1 MRRSAWLVGL
11 VVGALGCGSG
21 PASSEEQEVVVDT
34 EDDLAWAQ
42 YQANLEFAQAYEAG
56 CRIEEGSDR
65 PRVLVT
71 GFGRFQSNKIN
82 ATGLM
87 VSELLDGLEYP
98 MTNPP
103 AAGEIDPPGP
113 QLAVAMETLTLDGVG
128 EVDVCA
134 MVLPVFWD
142 LASVLALKEVAAFEP
157 DFVMMNG
164 VAGAEQ
170 PLWLELGAVNRAV
183 RLSDGSDILMP
194 IEDGA
199 PLVAEA
205 PPDEMARASLASWSA
220 LDAAAELAIDEHA
233 EDRAGEIRFGDV
245 LSGALF
251 AGYPRDSNTYLCNN
265 TTYVVGYVL
274 DHPGESVR
282 LLEASHVRDGSEG
295 GLDVEL
301 ETDLADVPRLFVH
314 WPSSLAEGL
323 EASGAEV
330 MRTLIAAQVAASLG
344 GDEPTRGD
352 NSIAE
357 LVPAGETH

>member
-1 MRRSAWLVGL
+1 MRRLGWAVTLGL
-11 VVGALGCGSG
+11 GALGCGSG
-21 PASSEEQEVVVDT
+21 AASSDELDVVVDT
-34 EDDLAWAQ
+34 EGELAWAQ
-42 YQANLEFAQAYEAG
+42 YQANLELAASYEAR
-56 CRIEEGSDR
+56 CQAEPSDR

-71 GFGRFQSNKIN
+71 GFGRFQSKTIN

-87 VSELLDGLEYP
+87 VSELLDALEYP
-98 MTNPP
+98 MTAPP

-113 QLAVAMETLTLDGVG
+113 QLAVALETVTLETVG

-142 LASVLALKEVAAFEP
+142 LASVLVLKEVEAFEP

-164 VAGAEQ
+164 VAGSEQ

-183 RLSDGSDILMP
+183 KLSDGSDILMP

-199 PLVAEA
+199 PLIADA
-205 PPDEMARASLASWSA
+205 SADDMARPNLASWEA
-220 LDAAAELAIDEHA
+220 LDVAAEKAIDERA
-233 EDRAGEIRFGDV
+233 DERAGDKRFGDV

-274 DHPGESVR
+274 DHPGTTVR

-301 ETDLADVPRLFVH
+301 QADLAHVPRLFVH

-323 EASGAEV
+323 EATGAEV
-330 MRTLIAAQVAASLG
+330 MRALLDAQLAASLG

-352 NSIAE
+352 NAIAE
-357 LVPAGETH
+357 LVPAGDTH